1 MIPLIQCSIRD
12 SNNYYSGVVVVH
24 LRDGVL
30 VPLIFRERTNDN
42 NVLCIEY
49 SRTDGRRVTVP
60 YGELKLHI
68 FPAMYTVQG
77 EWVGLNVRRSTRRGC
92 EYSLSMLPCLQK
104 YLNNQSMRE
113 GGRLSPSFFVKTYRG
128 VSILHHNGAPVG
140 FKEQDTFFVTAPEI
154 RERLQK
160 VLEQEGITDVSVQ
173 LV

>member
-12 SNNYYSGVVVVH
+12 SNNYYAGVVVVH
-24 LRDGVL
+24 PRNGVL
-30 VPLIFRERTNDN
+30 VPLIFRERTSDN
-42 NVLCIEY
+42 TVLCVEHTT
-49 SRTDGRRVTVP
+49 TDGRRVQVP

-68 FPAMYTVQG
+68 FPAMYTSTG

-92 EYSLSMLPCLQK
+92 EYSLSTLPCLQK
-104 YLNNQSMRE
+104 YLNGESLRD
-113 GGRLSPSFFVKTYRG
+113 GGRLSASFFVKTFRG
-128 VSILHHNGAPVG
+128 ISMLHHNGAAVG
-140 FKEQDTFFVTAPEI
+140 FREQDTFFVTAPEI